1 MNVKYYF
8 QLLIFVLLYN
18 LSTTQSSND
27 TTQPSNDTTQ
37 PTTNQTDTPTMNPMD
52 VIKQYK
58 DICMPTPIEAEQLS
72 RLQPD
77 CRALTPY
84 PSNDTKFYCCE
95 LDFQEKKNTSAPRR
109 RGCISIMYNYVEN
122 NRYEDVIDF
131 IEKGRIEQIQQ
142 YGILLGR
149 KAAAEFSTFIKNRT
163 KYKVYKFDCFST
175 HFNINF
181 FMLLILLYLIY

>member
-1 MNVKYYF
+1 MKVKYYF

-37 PTTNQTDTPTMNPMD
+37 PSNDTTQPTMNPMD

-58 DICMPTPIEAEQLS
+58 DICMPTPMAIDQLS
-72 RLQPD
+72 PLQPD

-95 LDFQEKKNTSAPRR
+95 LDFQEKKNSSAPRR
-109 RGCISIMYNYVEN
+109 RGCISIMHNYVEN

-131 IEKGRIEQIQQ
+131 IEKGKLEQIQQ
-142 YGILLGR
+142 YGILLG
-149 KAAAEFSTFIKNRT
+149 KTAAAQFSTFIKNRT